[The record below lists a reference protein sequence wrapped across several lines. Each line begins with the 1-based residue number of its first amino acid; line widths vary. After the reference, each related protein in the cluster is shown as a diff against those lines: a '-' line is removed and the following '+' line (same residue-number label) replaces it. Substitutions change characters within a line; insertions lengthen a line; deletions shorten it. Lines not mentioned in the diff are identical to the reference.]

1 MEFVQPH
8 ADGLRAA
15 RNIEA
20 GAMTAVLRTALARP
34 DLVAEFDRLA
44 GTDVAARAAPL
55 NRAIDVASG
64 RAEADL
70 QRFLAFAKDALW
82 DRLDNATRDA
92 IRVQV
97 AAGDAP

>member
-1 MEFVQPH
+1 MVGLEPH
-8 ADGLRAA
+8 AEALPSAQA
-15 RNIEA
+15 IEA
-20 GAMTAVLRTALARP
+20 AAMASVLRTALACP
-34 DLVAEFDRLA
+34 ELVAQFDRLA
-44 GTDVAARAAPL
+44 GTDVAAQASPL

-97 AAGDAP
+97 AAGEAP